1 MCKSRIFNEIL
12 KAVSEETEVPAD
24 CILSK
29 SSRTDVVDARWIVVF
44 LLYKSGVYPIHI
56 AEFLRITPRYVQYI
70 ISKFEERISSRHIMC
85 INYET
90 IKTFFK
96 I

>member
-29 SSRTDVVDARWIVVF
+29 SSRADVVDARWIVAI
-44 LLYKSGVYPIHI
+44 LLYKLGIYPIHI

-70 ISKFEERISSRHIMC
+70 IYRFEERISSRHIMG

-90 IKTFFK
+90 VKTFLK